1 MLIPCFQIFSD
12 GLSELWSTVKDGLV
26 DLWKT
31 ISRINKIPAMF
42 WVDLELR
49 PELFR
54 VWFYILEVL
63 IRRHQTK
70 EVNRLLDHQAE
81 TV

>member
-1 MLIPCFQIFSD
+1 
-12 GLSELWSTVKDGLV
+12 
-26 DLWKT
+26 
-31 ISRINKIPAMF
+31 MF

-49 PELFR
+49 PELFP